1 MCLLTV
7 QQSRFQQLAVSFSAA
22 VPAAAERATAAL
34 RERTKTAAGEKAS
47 LELLCWQREEIA
59 VLFITVKSE

>member
-1 MCLLTV
+1 MSLMTV

-22 VPAAAERATAAL
+22 VPAAAESATAAL
-34 RERTKTAAGEKAS
+34 RERTKPQQEKEKPV

-59 VLFITVKSE
+59 V